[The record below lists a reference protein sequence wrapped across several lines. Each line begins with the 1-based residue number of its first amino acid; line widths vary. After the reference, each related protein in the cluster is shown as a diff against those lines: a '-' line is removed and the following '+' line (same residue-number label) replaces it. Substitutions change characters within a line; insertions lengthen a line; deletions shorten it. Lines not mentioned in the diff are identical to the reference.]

1 MRASDLIR
9 RIFEEA
15 WSRGDFSVLDEVESD
30 EIVFHYNGSTMTT
43 DIESLPFLVGQW
55 RTAFPDLELTVR
67 HVVEQDDIVAVSL
80 TLTGTH
86 RGDWWAI
93 PPTDRAVS
101 AEEMMFF
108 RFEDG
113 ALVEM
118 WEVFDELGLRN
129 QLAD

>member
-1 MRASDLIR
+1 MKAGELIR

-15 WSRGDFSVLDEVESD
+15 WSNGDFSILDEVVSD

-43 DIESLPFLVGQW
+43 DIQSLPSLVGQW
-55 RTAFPDLELTVR
+55 RTAFPDLELAVR
-67 HVVEQDDIVAVSL
+67 HLVEEGDVVAVSL

-86 RGDWWAI
+86 RGDWWGI
-93 PPTDRAVS
+93 PPTGRAVS

-108 RFEDG
+108 RFEQG

-118 WEVFDELGLRN
+118 WEVFDELGLRK
-129 QLAD
+129 QLTD